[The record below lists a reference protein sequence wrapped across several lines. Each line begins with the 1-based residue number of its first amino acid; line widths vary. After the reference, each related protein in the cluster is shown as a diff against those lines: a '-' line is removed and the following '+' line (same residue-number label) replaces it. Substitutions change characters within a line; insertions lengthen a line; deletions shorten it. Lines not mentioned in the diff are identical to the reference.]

1 MGVFSYGK
9 SHQVVDEDLEI
20 TEEQMQDVV
29 DELKSIMLAE
39 DIAYGM
45 SDDERKAFLES
56 EEFEVLTESKK
67 FKKKTLVRLNR
78 QDDLTRRADQA
89 AIVIAGQKKDRL
101 FDLLALNRQKERKL
115 RQLIFKKYKVQAL
128 KAAKTS
134 QRDYIKDANK
144 AKLMKPSDLS
154 STREYNT

>member
-1 MGVFSYGK
+1 MGVFSFN
-9 SHQVVDEDLEI
+9 SHDSHEDDLDI
-20 TEEQMQDVV
+20 TEEEMAAVV

-45 SDDERKAFLES
+45 SDSERKAFLES
-56 EEFEVLTESKK
+56 EEFEALTESKK
-67 FKKKTLVRLNR
+67 FKKKTLVRLNK

-115 RQLIFKKYKVQAL
+115 RALIFRKYKVQAL

-144 AKLMKPSDLS
+144 AKLMKPADLS